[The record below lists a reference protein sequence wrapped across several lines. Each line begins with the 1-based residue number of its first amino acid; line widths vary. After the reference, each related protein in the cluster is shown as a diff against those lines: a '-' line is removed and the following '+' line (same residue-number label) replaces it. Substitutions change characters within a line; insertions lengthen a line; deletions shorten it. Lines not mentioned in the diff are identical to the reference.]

1 MVEWL
6 INQLFN
12 LNYTIMAELNS
23 TPEKSGNKPRAKK
36 SNLKV
41 DLTAMVDLAFL
52 LITFF
57 MLTTS
62 LTKPKAMD
70 VAMPVGEEPGGVAE
84 SRTMTICLGKNN
96 QAMYYLGAADKPI
109 LAATLTNYGNSG
121 LRKAIF
127 ETRQYVKQTTGKS
140 MIVIIKPAQSS
151 IYENLVNALD
161 EMKITDVQ
169 QFAIADIAPKDISL
183 LKDKLAY

>member
-1 MVEWL
+1 
-6 INQLFN
+6 LFN

-36 SNLKV
+36 PNLKV

-57 MLTTS
+57 MLTTTLS
-62 LTKPKAMD
+62 KPKAME
-70 VAMPVGEEPGGVAE
+70 VNMPVGDEPGPVAE

-96 QAMYYLGAADKPI
+96 QAMYYLGTADKPI
-109 LAATLTNYGNSG
+109 LAATLTNYSNSG

-127 ETRQYVKQTTGKS
+127 ETRKYVKQTTGKS

-151 IYENLVNALD
+151 IYENLVNTLD

-169 QFAIADIAPKDISL
+169 QFAIADIAPKDISM

>member
-1 MVEWL
+1 
-6 INQLFN
+6 
-12 LNYTIMAELNS
+12 MAELNS
-23 TPEKSGNKPRAKK
+23 TPQKSGSQSRSKKP
-36 SNLKV
+36 NLKV

-70 VAMPVGEEPGGVAE
+70 VTMPVGDEPAGVPQ

-96 QAMYYLGAADKPI
+96 QAMYYLGTADKPL
-109 LAATLTNYGNSG
+109 LAARLTNYSSTG
-121 LRKAIF
+121 LRQAILDMR
-127 ETRQYVKQTTGKS
+127 TLVHSTTGKN
-140 MIVIIKPAQSS
+140 MIVVIKPAQSS
-151 IYENLVNALD
+151 VYENLVNTLD

-169 QFAIADIAPKDISL
+169 QYAIADIARADIDL
-183 LKDKLAY
+183 LKERQAY